1 MKKQILV
8 LALLLLALASGPALA
23 QAQLPTKEP
32 AKAAAKDAPKEAA
45 KAAAPSGPLATVNGV
60 QIPRNRLDL
69 VVRQQAARG
78 AQDNEQLRT
87 QLREALIN
95 NELLIQEANRTGL
108 AKKPEVQQQID
119 LVRQEVIAN
128 ALVAEYIRTHPI
140 GDADVQKEYDRA
152 RSQTGDREYKAR
164 HVLVS
169 TEDDAKSVLADLKK
183 GLKFDDVAQKRSLD
197 EGSRPKGGDLDWNVP
212 SNFDKA
218 FADALVKLEKGKMT
232 ETPVRSRF
240 GFHIIVLDDVRPVNF
255 PPLAQVSQQIQQRLV
270 AQKVDILIRELRGK
284 AKIE

>member
-1 MKKQILV
+1 MKKTTLV
-8 LALLLLALASGPALA
+8 LALFLPSLAF
-23 QAQLPTKEP
+23 AQLPTKD
-32 AKAAAKDAPKEAA
+32 AAKEAA
-45 KAAAPSGPLATVNGV
+45 KGSSKEAAKPAATGPVATVNGV
-60 QIPRNRLDL
+60 QIPRNRLDIVL
-69 VVRQQAARG
+69 RQQTARG

-128 ALVAEYIRTHPI
+128 AVVAEYVRTHPI

-218 FADALVKLEKGKMT
+218 FADAIVKLEKGKMT
-232 ETPVRSRF
+232 DAPVRSRF
-240 GFHIIVLDDVRPVNF
+240 GFHIIQLDDVRPVNF

-270 AQKVDILIRELRGK
+270 AQKVDSLIRELRGK

>member
-1 MKKQILV
+1 MKTTRFALVHIL
-8 LALLLLALASGPALA
+8 PALA
-23 QAQLPTKEP
+23 LAQLPTKEP
-32 AKAAAKDAPKEAA
+32 AKGSSKEAA
-45 KAAAPSGPLATVNGV
+45 KPAATGPVATVNGV
-60 QIPRNRLDL
+60 VIPRNRLDIVL
-69 VVRQQAARG
+69 RQQTARG

-128 ALVAEYIRTHPI
+128 ALVAEYIRTNPI
-140 GDADVQKEYDRA
+140 ADADVQKEYDRA

-169 TEDDAKSVLADLKK
+169 SEEDAKSVLADLKK

-212 SNFDKA
+212 TNFDKA
-218 FADALVKLEKGKMT
+218 FADALVKLEKGKLT

-240 GFHIIVLDDVRPVNF
+240 GFHIIMLDDVRPVNF